1 MKKTKISVFVL
12 VLLAACSY
20 KLPEAQVLKIFER
33 HSFKAHDP
41 EKLKLLLKGKGLS
54 GLKMEDKY
62 AEVLLSGPKA
72 KVPLVKPAPSAG
84 TLVGARGGNYFLQR
98 VFKGSPAQAAG
109 LRDGDKL
116 LAVNSFLP
124 GSEGFLKALS
134 GSQGLKVR
142 VLRRSKEGEAESVA
156 EVAAG
161 EFYLPAI
168 FGVYEPETRSAL
180 VRVGLFFDR
189 SASIAE
195 AGLVSLEKAGAKSV
209 IFDLRGNRGGDPA
222 EAAALAGLFAP
233 KAGAIFAFV
242 SRHKGYTRAFGAPGR
257 GRFAGLRLVVLTD
270 AATSLAAEVFA
281 ASLKEI
287 AGAYV
292 VGGRTAGNVSL
303 QRTFSLGGKRGLSLT
318 VARLVPPS
326 GIDLEGAGLEPDSA
340 VESPGKPAWSA
351 AAPDALLKDAA
362 YLRALEIL
370 DGRRPLDRARSG
382 S

>member
-12 VLLAACSY
+12 ALLAACSY

-41 EKLKLLLKGKGLS
+41 EKLKLLLKGNGLS

-62 AEVLLSGPKA
+62 AEVLVAGQKD
-72 KVPLVKPAPSAG
+72 KIPLVKPEPSVG
-84 TLVGARGGNYFLQR
+84 MLVGVRGGAYFLQR

-116 LAVNSFLP
+116 LAVNSALP

-142 VLRRSKEGEAESVA
+142 VSRRSKEGEAESGA

-168 FGVYEPETRSAL
+168 FGLYEPETRSAL

-189 SASIAE
+189 SASVAE

-209 IFDLRGNRGGDPA
+209 IFDLRGNRGGNPV

-233 KAGAIFAFV
+233 KAGTVLAFA
-242 SRHKGYTRAFGAPGR
+242 SRHKGYTRLFEAPGR
-257 GRFAGLRLVVLTD
+257 GRFAGLRVVVLTD
-270 AATSLAAEVFA
+270 AATSMAAEVFA
-281 ASLKEI
+281 ASLREI
-287 AGAYV
+287 AGASV
-292 VGGRTAGNVSL
+292 VGGRTAGNVSM
-303 QRTFSLGGKRGLSLT
+303 QKTFSLGGKRGLSLT
-318 VARLVPPS
+318 IARLVPPS
-326 GIDLEGAGLEPDSA
+326 GKDLEGSGLTPDSA
-340 VESPGKPAWSA
+340 VEGAGKPAWSA
-351 AAPDALLKDAA
+351 AAPDTLLKDPA

-370 DGRRPLDRARSG
+370 GNRPPLDKARPRS
-382 S
+382 